1 MPAHRHRAGK
11 VGDSSGKPGYASRLE
26 NTFQGKNMRHIRY
39 IILIIAMFLSP
50 ASGFSIEFD
59 HQGTI
64 DRLDLKRGEIVV
76 ADQYFVLSSNL
87 RVYSTSGAPLSAKS
101 LQEGMTIGVYS
112 ARDSDPPSIA
122 GIVIFSVK

>member
-1 MPAHRHRAGK
+1 
-11 VGDSSGKPGYASRLE
+11 
-26 NTFQGKNMRHIRY
+26 MRHIRY

-50 ASGFSIEFD
+50 ASGFSVEFD
-59 HQGTI
+59 HEGTI

-87 RVYSTSGAPLSAKS
+87 RVYSRSGALLSAKS
-101 LQEGMTIGVYS
+101 LQEGMTIGVLS
-112 ARDSDPPSIA
+112 ARDGGPPSIA